1 MEKIEK
7 AHEAE
12 YGVKP
17 DVIISAPG
25 RFHLIGEHSWFCR
38 DKTLSMAI
46 NLPVYVAISARPDSS
61 LRCYFTELDD
71 RKRANLQ
78 TMKFK
83 KEDRWFNAVK
93 AMLCG
98 MISSGF
104 SCKGMNI
111 TIHSKILPSAGFGIT
126 TAIKT
131 AVLYGC
137 RELFAKQCSDEMLLG
152 CFVLG
157 NKQFLGTATYY
168 ADVFTSMYA
177 QPDTC
182 LLTNYETKDYELFP
196 FNFDHISVLLT
207 DAKVPRISVW
217 NEESVRSPENI
228 LLLGELKNRKRN
240 AYGGWVYQESGSE
253 LVEVLSVVSE
263 DMRKRLLSVIREHH
277 CVLEAVEGLKE
288 NNFEKFAHAVN
299 KSHDNMRDL
308 YTISCPEID
317 WLTKRVLEFDLVSS
331 LTPKACARITGK
343 GFGRCTYT
351 MLKNSYVERYRNK
364 LTEYERIFGFKPACY
379 EIQSAGG
386 TKIL

>member
-263 DMRKRLLSVIREHH
+263 DMRKRLLSVIKEHH

-379 EIQSAGG
+379 EIRSAGG

>member
-1 MEKIEK
+1 MEHIEK
-7 AHEAE
+7 AHETE
-12 YGVKP
+12 YGTKP

-46 NLPVYVAISARPDSS
+46 NIPVYVAISARNDASI
-61 LRCYFTELDD
+61 RCCFFEFND

-93 AMLCG
+93 AVLFG
-98 MISSGF
+98 FISKGF
-104 SCKGMNI
+104 PCKGMNI
-111 TIHSKILPSAGFGIT
+111 TIHSEILPSAGFGIT
-126 TAIKT
+126 TAIKI
-131 AVLYGC
+131 AILLGC
-137 RELFAKQCSDEMLLG
+137 RELFARDCTDEELLES
-152 CFVLG
+152 FAAG
-157 NKQFLGTATYY
+157 NKQFLGIGTYY
-168 ADVFTSMYA
+168 ADVFTALYA
-177 QPDTC
+177 RPATC
-182 LLTNYETKDYELFP
+182 LLTNYETKDYDLFP
-196 FNFDHISVLLT
+196 YEFEHIAILLT

-217 NEESVRSPENI
+217 NEETVRSPENV
-228 LLLGELKNRKRN
+228 LLLGELRNRKRN

-263 DMRKRLLSVIREHH
+263 DMRKRLLSVIKEHH
-277 CVLEAVEGLKE
+277 CVLEAADGLRE
-288 NNFEKFAHAVN
+288 HNFEKFAHAVN

-317 WLTKRVLEFDLVSS
+317 WLIKRVQEFDLVSS

-351 MLKNSYVERYRNK
+351 MLKETEVTRYKKK
-364 LTEYERIFGFKPACY
+364 LSEYERIFGFKPACY
-379 EIQSAGG
+379 EVKPAGG
-386 TKIL
+386 AEVL